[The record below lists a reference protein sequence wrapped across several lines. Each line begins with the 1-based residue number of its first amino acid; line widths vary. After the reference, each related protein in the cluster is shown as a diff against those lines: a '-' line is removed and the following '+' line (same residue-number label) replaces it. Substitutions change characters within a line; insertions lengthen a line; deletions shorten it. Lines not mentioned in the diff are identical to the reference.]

1 MRRGILFVL
10 LGALLG
16 SVLALPQVAEGVHY
30 FSTKAMQALE
40 KLVNPN
46 GDIGAETD
54 ATGGLVVT
62 NYLEQPET
70 TAPSAAATDRLRIY
84 AKDDGLGNTHLF
96 AKDAAGA
103 ETDLFI
109 GGGGGGGASSLNDL
123 TDVTLT
129 APQYTAGLTLRA
141 NGTEFVNAQLGFS
154 DLTGSATTSQ
164 GGTGFSSYT
173 VGDMLYAS
181 STTALSK
188 LGIGASGKFLT
199 VASGLPAWGDA
210 VDLVSNQTIGGIKTF
225 TSIPVGPAANPT
237 SDNQLARKAYVD
249 SIALGLSVRESCK
262 AATTAALPANTR
274 TGNVL
279 TASANG
285 AFPTIDGV
293 TIVLNDRLLV
303 KNEATQANNGIYTL
317 TQVGDV
323 SNPWKLT
330 RAADYDTSAE
340 VDDGTFTSII
350 NGTTNGNTQ
359 WVQVTKDPVLNTDP
373 LVFSQLS
380 KPDTYTASL
389 GVKKIGFDF
398 QADLS
403 ATGAITLTGNSM
415 QVNVDNA
422 TIERAS
428 NAIQVKDLGITNAKL
443 AGGITDDKLNTIT
456 TANKVN
462 WGAVNKIGS
471 VLSDIADTTFTALGA
486 GALLYRN
493 SGNAAW
499 VNLPIGTSGQVLT
512 VSSGL
517 PAWGAGGVGGGSG
530 AGTTADFIPRP
541 NKRKFFLTTATAT
554 TYTSVGVSSISNTG
568 TQTNSNDSKTTW
580 TNHRTSASI
589 GSSASVRSTAFTLV
603 RRAHDPMFIAHVRT
617 GADITN
623 LRIWAG
629 LMSTTQSNSDTLN
642 GQGVAI
648 RYSSGVG
655 PNWFATTRDG
665 TTQTA
670 TDMGLA
676 AAASTDYL
684 LRFDVNSA
692 AGTVKFTINGGN
704 ATTLSANLPAAATDL
719 GFVVIAYTTTA
730 TNKDLAISR
739 IYCEFTGSEV
749 TLSPERKSNSITLD
763 QPTATENMTIFFTDR
778 AITITKMAAVLTGT
792 TPSVTWS
799 VRFAADR
806 STAGTEVITGGRTT
820 TSTTTG
826 DIVTTFNNASI
837 PANSFVWLTTSATSG
852 TVNTIHVTTNY
863 TVD

>member
-1 MRRGILFVL
+1 M
-10 LGALLG
+10 
-16 SVLALPQVAEGVHY
+16 PQTAEGVHY
-30 FSTKAMQALE
+30 LSTRAVQALE
-40 KLVNPN
+40 KLVNSK
-46 GDIGAETD
+46 GQIGAETD
-54 ATGGLVVT
+54 ASGGLAIKS
-62 NYLEQPET
+62 YLEQPET
-70 TAPSAAATDRLRIY
+70 TAPSAPATDRLRIY

-96 AKDAAGA
+96 AKDSAGA

-129 APQYTAGLTLRA
+129 APQYTSGLVLRA
-141 NGTEFVNAQLGFS
+141 NGTEFVNAQLGFA
-154 DLTGSATTSQ
+154 DLTGSATTAQ

-181 STTALSK
+181 ATPALSK
-188 LGIGASGKFLT
+188 LGIGANGKFLT
-199 VASGLPAWGDA
+199 VSSGLPAWGDA
-210 VDLVSNQTIGGIKTF
+210 VDLTTNQTIGGVKTF
-225 TSIPVGPAANPT
+225 TSIPVGPATNPT
-237 SDNQLARKAYVD
+237 TDNQLARKAYVD
-249 SIALGLSVRESCK
+249 SIAAGLSVRESCK
-262 AATTAALPANTR
+262 AATTASLPANTR

-293 TIVLNDRLLV
+293 TMALNDRLLV

-323 SNPWKLT
+323 SNPWQLT

-359 WVQVTKDPVLNTDP
+359 WVQVTKDPVLNTDS

-389 GVKKIGFDF
+389 GVKKVGFDF

-403 ATGAITLTGNSM
+403 STGAINLTGNSM
-415 QVNVDNA
+415 QVNVDNS
-422 TIERAS
+422 TIGRTS
-428 NAIQVKDLGITNAKL
+428 NAIYVKPLGITNFEL
-443 AGGITDDKLNTIT
+443 FGGITDNKLNTIT

-462 WGAVNKIGS
+462 WGAVNKAGS
-471 VLSDIADTTFTALGA
+471 VLSDIADTSFTGLAA

-493 SGNAAW
+493 SGNTAW
-499 VNLPIGTSGQVLT
+499 VNLPIGSTGQALT

-517 PAWGAGGVGGGSG
+517 PAWGAGGGGGGSG
-530 AGTTADFIPRP
+530 VGTTADFIPRP
-541 NKRKFFLTTATAT
+541 NRRKFFLTTATAT
-554 TYTSVGVSSISNTG
+554 TYTSVGVSSITNTG

-589 GSSASVRSTAFTLV
+589 GSSGSVRSTAFTLV
-603 RRAHDPMFIAHVRT
+603 RRAHDPLFIAHVRT

-623 LRIWAG
+623 LRIWVG
-629 LMSTTQSNSDTLN
+629 LFSTTQSNSDTMN
-642 GQGVAI
+642 GQGFAF
-648 RYSSGVG
+648 RYSSAVG
-655 PNWFATTRDG
+655 PNWFSATRDG
-665 TTQTA
+665 ATQTA

-676 AAASTDYL
+676 VAASTDYL

-692 AGTVKFTINGGN
+692 AGTVKFTVNGGN
-704 ATTLSANLPAAATDL
+704 TTTLSTNLPATGTDL
-719 GFVVIAYTTTA
+719 GFVVIAFTTTA
-730 TNKDLAISR
+730 TNKDFAISR
-739 IYCEFTGSEV
+739 IYCEFTGSEI
-749 TLSPERKSNSITLD
+749 TLAPEKKSNSITVD
-763 QPTATENMTIFFTDR
+763 TPIAAENLTIFFTDK
-778 AITITKMAAVLTGT
+778 AITVQKMAAVLTGSI
-792 TPSVTWS
+792 PSVTWS

-806 STAGTEVITGGRTT
+806 SAAGTEVVTGGTTT

-826 DIVTTFNNASI
+826 DVITTFNNASI
-837 PANSFVWLTTSATSG
+837 PANSYVWLTTTATSG
-852 TVNTIHVTTNY
+852 TVNTLHVTANY